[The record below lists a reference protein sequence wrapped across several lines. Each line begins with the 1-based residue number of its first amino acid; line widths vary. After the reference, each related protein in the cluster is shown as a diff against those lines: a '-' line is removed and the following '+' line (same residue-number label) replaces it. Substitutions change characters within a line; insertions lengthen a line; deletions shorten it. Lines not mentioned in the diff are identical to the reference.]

1 MCVAQFELTFAQFD
15 PADETLPENDSENNE
30 YLERGE
36 FSHVA
41 AMDPNP
47 GFRWLQ
53 PELPALKTF
62 SARGILVDES
72 GMIYMQL
79 HSQRDTVRVLKRLLN
94 EKFENSGLAQP
105 AEEFQPGQEVCCKW
119 SKDGS
124 WYRARFRG
132 YLDSEGVRCQVVLVS
147 ACLTQNS
154 YS

>member
-94 EKFENSGLAQP
+94 EKFENSGPAQP

-119 SKDGS
+119 KDGN

-132 YLDSEGVRCQVVLVS
+132 YLDSEGVRCQVVLVR
-147 ACLTQNS
+147 A
-154 YS
+154 